1 MWDREVK
8 SVTLACVYYLGP
20 KNTVY
25 IVIRDPCVPDG
36 IIGNSKL
43 SPQPSRLLY
52 FTILKHYFD
61 DSLHP
66 RFPRIP

>member
-20 KNTVY
+20 KNTV
-25 IVIRDPCVPDG
+25 VIRDPDG